1 MSETSPD
8 IASLMAALAAAE
20 TRASGLEADLKA
32 ARVALSQA
40 QAVASAADEMI
51 KHLRLQIAKLRRDH
65 YGHSAERHARLI
77 EQLEHDGIIGPAD
90 GSKPR
95 SVVK

>member
-20 TRASGLEADLKA
+20 ARASGLEADLQA
-32 ARVALSQA
+32 TRAALSQA
-40 QAVASAADEMI
+40 QAVASATDEMI
-51 KHLRLQIAKLRRDH
+51 KHLRLQIAKLRRDQ

-77 EQLEHDGIIGPAD
+77 EQLELQLEDLEAD
-90 GSKPR
+90 
-95 SVVK
+95 